1 MVHRVGDT
9 VQMLFGKY
17 AGQSGIF
24 LGNRGEV
31 SCGVIL
37 DGSNRDVTI
46 RLTSIKPLVKKDNE
60 NTTAEDHQNLK
71 DELRSLNLRMSDAL
85 RELAEVQDRIQ
96 FLSLK

>member
-1 MVHRVGDT
+1 MVHRVGDR
-9 VQMLFGKY
+9 VEMLFGKY

-24 LGNRGEV
+24 MGNRGEV
-31 SCGVIL
+31 SCAVRL

-46 RLTSIKPLVKKDNE
+46 RLTSIKPLVKDNE

-85 RELAEVQDRIQ
+85 WELAEVQDRIQ